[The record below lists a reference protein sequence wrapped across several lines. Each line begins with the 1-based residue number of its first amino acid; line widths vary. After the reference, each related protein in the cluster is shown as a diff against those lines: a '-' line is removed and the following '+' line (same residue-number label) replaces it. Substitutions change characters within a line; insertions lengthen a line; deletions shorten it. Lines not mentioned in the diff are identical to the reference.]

1 MTLRAMATGAAAALR
16 AAGVRRARDALPR
29 QPRLVPVLP
38 EGLAVAG
45 GEARALP
52 RREGHDVLLRRE
64 LALDVNVILSYPV

>member
-1 MTLRAMATGAAAALR
+1 
-16 AAGVRRARDALPR
+16 
-29 QPRLVPVLP
+29 
-38 EGLAVAG
+38 VAG